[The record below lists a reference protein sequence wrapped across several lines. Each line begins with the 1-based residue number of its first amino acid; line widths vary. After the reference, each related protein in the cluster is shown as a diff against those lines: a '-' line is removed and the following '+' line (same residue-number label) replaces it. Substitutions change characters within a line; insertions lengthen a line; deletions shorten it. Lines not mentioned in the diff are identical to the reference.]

1 MTATP
6 KTLVAGLDL
15 ETTGL
20 DQPEGHRIIEIALS
34 IYDLDTQAHVG
45 KFETRIN
52 PQRPIDP
59 AAQEVHGI
67 SFDMLTHAP
76 LWSAVAPKVSAILA
90 RCRYVVA
97 HNGIGFD
104 LPFLYGELI
113 REGCALPEVYVID
126 TMLQARWATPDGSLP
141 NLGALAFACGV
152 PYDSDKAHAALYD
165 VDVMMSS
172 FFSQFKRGFFQLP
185 TEPYRYT
192 VPKPRKAKK

>member
-6 KTLVAGLDL
+6 KTLIAGLDL

-20 DQPEGHRIIEIALS
+20 DQSEGHRIIEIAIS
-34 IYDLDTQAHVG
+34 IYDLDTRAHVG
-45 KFETRIN
+45 KYETRIN

-59 AAQEVHGI
+59 AAQEVHKI
-67 SFDMLTHAP
+67 SFDMLTHCP

-90 RCRYVVA
+90 RTRYVVA
-97 HNGIGFD
+97 HNGLGFD
-104 LPFLYGELI
+104 MPFLYGELL
-113 REGCALPEVYVID
+113 REGCSLPEVYLID

-141 NLGALAFACGV
+141 NLGSLAFACGV
-152 PYDSDKAHAALYD
+152 DYDPDKAHGALYD

-172 FFSQFKRGFFQLP
+172 FFSQFDRGFFQLP